1 VRTALGA
8 NEWVRFVARPGV
20 RGPVG
25 PFRLAG
31 GIGTFYRLNK
41 TIADHLEIRPFQGI
55 AATWPNTRRL
65 RLQHYLRLEE
75 RFEWETADWTLAASL
90 RTRYRLQLDYSFSGF
105 ASGSDWRVV
114 LHIEGFLTLADP
126 TDTELQGFF
135 QERQEEYRV
144 PPRISFSHVYFN
156 TDRRGRA
163 AEQDARRALAELR
176 AATMPPERA
185 PERGDRFMLQYDYA
199 LRSPREV
206 QQAFGAQFAETL
218 FELEPGWHGPVVSG
232 YGIHLVYIS
241 ERVDDR
247 IPEYE
252 EVRDRLVID
261 YNRMRRDRANELLYE
276 GLVSGYEIEID
287 EEALQRAA
295 LRLRSGAG

>member
-1 VRTALGA
+1 VGLDQNDVVVRRRMVQKMQLLS
-8 NEWVRFVARPGV
+8 ED
-20 RGPVG
+20 
-25 PFRLAG
+25 LA
-31 GIGTFYRLNK
+31 
-41 TIADHLEIRPFQGI
+41 
-55 AATWPNTRRL
+55 
-65 RLQHYLRLEE
+65 
-75 RFEWETADWTLAASL
+75 
-90 RTRYRLQLDYSFSGF
+90 
-105 ASGSDWRVV
+105 
-114 LHIEGFLTLADP
+114 TLADP
-126 TDTELQGFF
+126 TDQELETFF
-135 QERQEEYRV
+135 QERREEYRV